1 MVAMLATHLRL
12 DQLLYNPMVV
22 LAALYVLQDPRLPQE
37 NVLFVFQDMRRLLL
51 ALAHAIVV
59 KLIKWFGYMV
69 GQNLKTA
76 TPQPMVARSVTHV
89 GLQNDL

>member
-22 LAALYVLQDPRLPQE
+22 LAALYVLQDPCLPQE
-37 NVLFVFQDMRRLLL
+37 HVLSVFQDMRRLLL

-59 KLIKWFGYMV
+59 IADLTI
-69 GQNLKTA
+69 QQKTA
-76 TPQPMVARSVTHV
+76 TPQPMVARNVTLV

>member
-22 LAALYVLQDPRLPQE
+22 LAALYVLQDPRPPQE
-37 NVLFVFQDMRRLLL
+37 HVLSVFQDMRHLLL

-59 KLIKWFGYMV
+59 MV
-69 GQNLKTA
+69 IMKI
-76 TPQPMVARSVTHV
+76 
-89 GLQNDL
+89 